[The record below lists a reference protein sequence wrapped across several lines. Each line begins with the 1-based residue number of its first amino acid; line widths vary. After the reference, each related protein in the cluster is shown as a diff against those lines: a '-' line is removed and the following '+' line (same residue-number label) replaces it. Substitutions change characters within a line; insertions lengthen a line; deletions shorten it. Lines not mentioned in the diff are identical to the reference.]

1 MLFRSGGRFGAEKGS
16 FGSLDA
22 ALHHAVLAAA
32 PTRAGLVALEDEGG
46 LNLVELLQQP
56 PVLGGSGGLGG
67 GEGQKLGPPFAKNWG
82 PGGGPS
88 HKNGG
93 FEGFPFTKSGGLRG
107 CHS

>member
-1 MLFRSGGRFGAEKGS
+1 MGGRFGAEKGS

-67 GEGQKLGPPFAKNWG
+67 GKGKNWDPSLPKIGG
-82 PGGGPS
+82 PGGGPVI
-88 HKNGG
+88 KMGV
-93 FEGFPFTKSGGLRG
+93 LRG
-107 CHS
+107 SHSQKNRALRSSHS